1 MLDRA
6 LPLPLAALRARGSTV
21 DLLFGFWRFGPV
33 RLCGAYRESAAQR
46 FMGHEVTLTT
56 LASLTTVA
64 GLVEDKC
71 M

>member
-33 RLCGAYRESAAQR
+33 RCGAYRESAAQR